1 MPQFFRKHGYRLMNA
16 QATEA
21 TEGGEGGS
29 GGAPQITPE
38 IQALIDQ
45 QVAGLKAKNSELIQ
59 TSKAAKAE
67 AEALKQQF
75 EGVDIDAV
83 KGLLKRAS
91 QDEET
96 RMLAEGKVDEVF
108 NRRTERLRAETDK
121 QLKAREAEL
130 QRFQQAN
137 QKLSQRALSDAVAK
151 AAVKA
156 GALPTALDDIVLRA
170 QHSGWGV
177 NEDGE
182 VLARK
187 GDEVHYGKDG
197 KTPLTAEEW
206 ADSLREVA
214 PHLFQQPQG
223 TGAPGSGG
231 GGGVAQGNFGGS
243 KQDRLTAIKKLTS
256 QAK

>member
-1 MPQFFRKHGYRLMNA
+1 MPKFFRNHGYRLQNQ
-16 QATEA
+16 QAA
-21 TEGGEGGS
+21 EGGEGS
-29 GGAPQITPE
+29 GGQSQITPE
-38 IQALIDQ
+38 VQTLIDQ

-59 TSKAAKAE
+59 STKAHKAE
-67 AEALKQQF
+67 MEAMKAQF

-83 KGLLKRAS
+83 KGLLKRAGH
-91 QDEET
+91 DEET

-108 NRRTERLRAETDK
+108 SRRTDRMKQDYDK
-121 QLKAREAEL
+121 QFQAKDGELKRY
-130 QRFQQAN
+130 QQAN

-156 GALPTALDDIVLRA
+156 GALHTALDDIVLRA

-182 VLARK
+182 VIARK
-187 GDEVHYGKDG
+187 GDEVLYGKDG

-214 PHLFQQPQG
+214 PHLFQQPSG

-231 GGGVAQGNFGGS
+231 GGVTAQGNFGGS

>member
-1 MPQFFRKHGYRLMNA
+1 MYFKKPFTRRFMA
-16 QATEA
+16 EA
-21 TEGGEGGS
+21 GEGEQGG
-29 GGAPQITPE
+29 GGAAPDAAPMQASLQAQID
-38 IQALIDQ
+38 AL
-45 QVAGLKAKNSELIQ
+45 KSKNSELLKEKQ
-59 TSKAAKAE
+59 GAKEQLAR
-67 AEALKQQF
+67 F
-75 EGVDIDAV
+75 DGIDPDAV
-83 KGLLKRAS
+83 RNILQRFS
-91 QDEET
+91 DDEEAK
-96 RMLAEGKVDEVF
+96 LIAGGKIDEVL
-108 NRRTERLRAETDK
+108 NRRTDRMKQDYDK
-121 QLKAREAEL
+121 QFQSKDAEL

-170 QHSGWGV
+170 QHSGWSV

-182 VLARK
+182 VVARK
-187 GDEVHYGKDG
+187 GDEVQFGKDG
-197 KTPLTAEEW
+197 KSPLTAEEW

-231 GGGVAQGNFGGS
+231 GGGAAQGNFGGS
-243 KQDRLTAIKKLTS
+243 KQDRLTAIKKLT